1 MNGWFAMNRAM
12 FDHPIFAG
20 KPDRI
25 AAWAWI
31 IATAAWKD
39 TRQDANGKTVTVQR
53 GQLLTSYRQMSAA
66 TGVSVKALRLLIERL
81 QGEDAIGTDKGTGR
95 LLITIRNYDKYQTT
109 PNERAQAG
117 AQKGHSEGTQ
127 NEQGNNSAKADGDKS
142 PADPTKILFDSGI
155 KLLGESGVPAKQA
168 RSLVGRWRQ
177 KNSDE
182 ALLAALGKA
191 QREGAIDPVSFIERC
206 LQHSSKQKSNGGG
219 YGAFGNIPER
229 C

>member
-1 MNGWFAMNRAM
+1 M

-39 TRQDANGKTVTVQR
+39 TRQDASGKTVTVQR

-66 TGVSVKALRLLIERL
+66 TGVSIKALRLLIERL
-81 QGEDAIGTDKGTGR
+81 QAEDAIGTDKGTGR

-117 AQKGHSEGTQ
+117 AHKGHSEGTQ
-127 NEQGNNSAKADGDKS
+127 NEQGNNIPVGTGDKS
-142 PADPTKILFDSGI
+142 PADPTKVLFDSGI

-168 RSLVGRWRQ
+168 RSLVGKWRAQ
-177 KNSDE
+177 NGDE
-182 ALLAALGKA
+182 AVFAALGRA
-191 QREGAIDPVSFIERC
+191 QREGAIDPVSFIEGC
-206 LQHSSKQKSNGGG
+206 LKFAAKRKAQDAGSG